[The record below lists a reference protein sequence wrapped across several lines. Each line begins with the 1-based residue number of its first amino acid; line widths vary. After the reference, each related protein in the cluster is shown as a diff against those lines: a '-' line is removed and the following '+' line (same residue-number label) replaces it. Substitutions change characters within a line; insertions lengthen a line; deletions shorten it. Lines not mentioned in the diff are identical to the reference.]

1 MAEQKRLL
9 LSIDE
14 VAEMLDV
21 PKTTLYSWRAT
32 GKGPRSVLLPNRR
45 VKYRL
50 KDVEEWLAN
59 LPTNVDELPEWYR
72 ERFL

>member
-1 MAEQKRLL
+1 MTEQKRLL

-21 PKTTLYSWRAT
+21 PKATLYSWRQT
-32 GKGPRSVLLPNRR
+32 GRGPVSILLPNRR
-45 VKYRL
+45 IKYKV
-50 KDVEEWLAN
+50 KDVEEWLAS